1 MSDEPVVLVDVSLSD
16 IEEVDGDELDK
27 KKLDAL
33 ENGYD
38 SFEDQLNS
46 VQYPIALDRE
56 SKPYGI
62 INGRH
67 RIYLAREKGYSSV
80 PAVFA

>member
-1 MSDEPVVLVDVSLSD
+1 MSVLVDVLLSD
-16 IEEVDGDELDK
+16 IAEVDRDELDD

-46 VQYPIALDRE
+46 VQYSIALDGG
-56 SKPYGI
+56 SKPYRI

-67 RIYLAREKGYSSV
+67 RIYLARRKDYSSV
-80 PAVFA
+80 PVVFA